1 MTCFLYIPAIVRVQ
15 DCHFDPALNYFFISF
30 CSLFIIPIFL
40 QKFHLYSKCLFV
52 DFDKY
57 FFFKYFQTNSYVILA
72 IDSFD
77 WPSLMKGQDSLIKM
91 MPGLQNF
98 FFRQYLGLKF
108 LFNSLTH
115 KCFDNQKQV
124 DIMGKFL
131 DF

>member
-1 MTCFLYIPAIVRVQ
+1 MTWFLYLHAIVRVQ
-15 DCHFDPALNYFFISF
+15 DFHFDPALNYFFISF
-30 CSLFIIPIFL
+30 FSLFIIPIFL

-52 DFDKY
+52 DFEKY
-57 FFFKYFQTNSYVILA
+57 SFFNYFQTNSYVILA

-98 FFRQYLGLKF
+98 FFRQYLGLQF